1 MLGGHL
7 IKSWSST
14 QPSIS
19 LSSGEAE
26 YYGVVKA
33 AGIVLGQQSL
43 MADMGMA
50 AKVRAW
56 TDSSA
61 TVGICGR

>member
-1 MLGGHL
+1 MLGSHL

-19 LSSGEAE
+19 LSSGQAG

-33 AGIVLGQQSL
+33 AGIALGLQSL
-43 MADMGMA
+43 MADMGMTA
-50 AKVRAW
+50 RVRVW

-61 TVGICGR
+61 AVGICG